1 MELCA
6 GTIEDF
12 NTDKYKGPMPSEAQC
27 LYQMASGLEHIHLGG
42 FVHRD
47 IKAANVLIQSTAVNV
62 LLKIS
67 DFGFCKPASLSGS
80 FSMSQAGKG
89 TQHYIAPELL
99 KLMERDEEEGPI
111 RSPSGNRRR
120 GKVTSDIF
128 SLGCLFFSL
137 LTKGTHPFFNGRIHA
152 ISTNIIEGKYFLDSK
167 SLLNYFKTLYDRLK
181 IFIKLLRI
189 ETRT

>member
-1 MELCA
+1 
-6 GTIEDF
+6 
-12 NTDKYKGPMPSEAQC
+12 MPSEAHC
-27 LYQMASGLEHIHLGG
+27 LYQMASGLEHIHSSG

-47 IKAANVLIQSTAVNV
+47 IKASNVLIQPTTVNV

-67 DFGFCKPASLSGS
+67 DFGFCKPATANGS

-99 KLMERDEEEGPI
+99 KLMEQEEEEGPI
-111 RSPSGNRRR
+111 RSPSGSRRR
-120 GKVTSDIF
+120 GRVTSDVF

-137 LTKGTHPFFNGRIHA
+137 LTKGIHPFFNGRVHA

-167 SLLNYFKTLYDRLK
+167 SWLC
-181 IFIKLLRI
+181 
-189 ETRT
+189 TR